1 MREPLSPRK
10 RALIALKQL
19 QDKLS
24 ALESKQ
30 RSPIAVVGV
39 GCRFPGGANSPA
51 SFWQLLG
58 DRQNGF

>member
-1 MREPLSPRK
+1 MREPLSPTK

-24 ALESKQ
+24 ALESEQ
-30 RSPIAVVGV
+30 RSPIPVVGV

-58 DRQNGF
+58 DHQHGF